1 MFYSFPHF
9 YPHKYPCT
17 LFHFPLMFNLIFSAY
32 SLHLYYSL
40 TFFSFSNFILVS
52 HLFHIKLLLLFFHF
66 HILSFALSHVYK
78 FLFSQSLVFSL
89 PLTFYSITGYTLFLY
104 LFSIFSFPVLCSF
117 TFILYLF
124 LLTFSPILFSIT
136 FPSHTFS
143 QFLCHT
149 SPSHF

>member
-1 MFYSFPHF
+1 
-9 YPHKYPCT
+9 
-17 LFHFPLMFNLIFSAY
+17 MFNLIFSAY

-89 PLTFYSITGYTLFLY
+89 PLTFYSITDYTLFLY
-104 LFSIFSFPVLCSF
+104 LFSIFSFLALCSF
-117 TFILYLF
+117 TNFHSLPIFTHIL
-124 LLTFSPILFSIT
+124 SHILF
-136 FPSHTFS
+136 HHFS
-143 QFLCHT
+143 LTYIFTVFSATLLPLIFKNHY
-149 SPSHF
+149 